1 MNSDDKNFDESSFEE
16 KVETLK
22 SYIQRVSDGEDMES
36 VQADFK
42 ENFSHVPAKVIA
54 KAEQAMMA
62 DGAKM
67 EDIQKLCDI
76 HSVLFKDMTDE
87 ERLERLKEEME
98 AHQQV
103 TVKEEKIENVDD
115 EVSEK
120 TIEFKN
126 TFGHP
131 LNILTVENDAI
142 KGLVDEI
149 RSNIDDCD
157 IADYVSQLTSIR
169 QHYAKKDDLLLPL
182 LKDKY
187 DYPGP
192 ADVMWGVED
201 EIKIEIHQAN
211 DKDSLLKV
219 VQRIEEM
226 IYKEENILFPLCA
239 ENFTEDEW
247 INIADDMQL
256 YDSCLVEE
264 LPVWDK
270 KSDED
275 DSISVSDDVIELPGG
290 KLTLKQ
296 LRAILNVMPFEITV
310 IDENDIN
317 RFFDEDENK
326 VFKRPKMA
334 LNRNMYSCHPPRVK
348 SMVTKLLDDFKSG
361 KRDSMHVV
369 SKVNGIEVLTNYY
382 ALRDENGE
390 YLGTMEAVMHIDG
403 IINCNEE
410 NIRGPV
416 NPEKIFPN

>member
-1 MNSDDKNFDESSFEE
+1 
-16 KVETLK
+16 
-22 SYIQRVSDGEDMES
+22 
-36 VQADFK
+36 
-42 ENFSHVPAKVIA
+42 
-54 KAEQAMMA
+54 
-62 DGAKM
+62 
-67 EDIQKLCDI
+67 
-76 HSVLFKDMTDE
+76 
-87 ERLERLKEEME
+87 
-98 AHQQV
+98 
-103 TVKEEKIENVDD
+103 
-115 EVSEK
+115 
-120 TIEFKN
+120 
-126 TFGHP
+126 
-131 LNILTVENDAI
+131 
-142 KGLVDEI
+142 
-149 RSNIDDCD
+149 
-157 IADYVSQLTSIR
+157 
-169 QHYAKKDDLLLPL
+169 
-182 LKDKY
+182 
-187 DYPGP
+187 
-192 ADVMWGVED
+192 
-201 EIKIEIHQAN
+201 
-211 DKDSLLKV
+211 
-219 VQRIEEM
+219 
-226 IYKEENILFPLCA
+226 
-239 ENFTEDEW
+239 
-247 INIADDMQL
+247 MQL